1 MQPLEG
7 QSRAVT
13 PAQGRASCRAL
24 ASKGHSPLCSAF
36 SPDLRKFRTYK
47 GGSVRDLLRA
57 MRNKVRPLPHSLA
70 AHRAGRPSPS
80 PLSRRSITTTS
91 CPPTCRRRWAPSLKA
106 SCSTSPPASR
116 GSCCTRTA
124 PCGSVPASGSSAPTT
139 SRSRAARGGEG
150 APCRGSAAG
159 GCGSSGCRAPGR
171 WGASAHLPSLQLK
184 QRLLGHCP
192 FWGDFDRI

>member
-57 MRNKVRPLPHSLA
+57 MRNKVRPLPHSQA
-70 AHRAGRPSPS
+70 A
-80 PLSRRSITTTS
+80 
-91 CPPTCRRRWAPSLKA
+91 C
-106 SCSTSPPASR
+106 
-116 GSCCTRTA
+116 
-124 PCGSVPASGSSAPTT
+124 
-139 SRSRAARGGEG
+139 
-150 APCRGSAAG
+150 
-159 GCGSSGCRAPGR
+159 
-171 WGASAHLPSLQLK
+171 
-184 QRLLGHCP
+184 
-192 FWGDFDRI
+192 